1 MTEPQSSTPVS
12 QARASRRKR
21 LAVLVLIALVG
32 AAVWGAYD
40 VLVASHQEDTDNAY
54 VQGNIIQ
61 ITPQVGGTVM
71 AILADDNDFVR
82 AGAPLVRLDPADT
95 QVALKQAEAGLAQ
108 TVRQVRQL
116 YANNATLT
124 AQIKLRE
131 PDIAKARAAQAAA
144 QSELQRAEQD
154 VQRRL
159 QLGARGAVSAEELK
173 HAESAQTA
181 ARTQLAAARAGEEA
195 ARAGVAAAHEQLA
208 SNQALTQGVKI
219 AEHPSVKAA
228 AAQLRSAWL
237 AAHRTELPAPV
248 DGFIAR
254 RSVQL
259 GQRVAAG
266 TPLMAVV
273 PLHGVWVDAN
283 FKETQLSHL
292 RIGQR
297 ATLTADLYGTSVR
310 YSGHVAGLGVGT
322 GAAFALLPPQNATGN
337 WIKVVQRIPV
347 RIALDPEPLSQHP
360 LRLGLSMLVSVD
372 TREQSGSALATA
384 PRAEPLAQ
392 TTVFAAQEGDADAE
406 IACIIAA
413 NLGGH

>member
-1 MTEPQSSTPVS
+1 MTAPEVSTPAA
-12 QARASRRKR
+12 QAPSSRRKR
-21 LAVLVLIALVG
+21 MALLVIVALIGGVA
-32 AAVWGAYD
+32 WGAYD
-40 VLVASHQEDTDNAY
+40 LLVASHQEDTDNAY

-71 AILADDNDFVR
+71 SILADDNDLVR
-82 AGAPLVRLDPADT
+82 AGTPLVRLDPADT
-95 QVALKQAEAGLAQ
+95 DVALKQAEANLAQ

-116 YANNATLT
+116 YANNSTLAAQVTLRAT
-124 AQIKLRE
+124 
-131 PDIAKARAAQAAA
+131 DIAKAIAAQAAA
-144 QSELQRAEQD
+144 QSDLQRAEQD

-159 QLGARGAVSAEELK
+159 QLGAQGAVSAEELK
-173 HAESAQTA
+173 HAESAQTS
-181 ARTQLAAARAGEEA
+181 ARTQLAAAHATEAA
-195 ARAGVAAAHEQLA
+195 ARAGVAAAREQLA

-228 AAQLRSAWL
+228 SAQLRQAWL
-237 AAHRTELPAPV
+237 AAHRTTLPAPV

-283 FKETQLSHL
+283 FKETQLRNL

-297 ATLTADLYGTSVR
+297 ATLTADLYGESVR
-310 YSGHVAGLGVGT
+310 YTGSVAGLGVGT

-347 RIALDPEPLSQHP
+347 RIALDPEPLAKHP
-360 LRLGLSMLVSVD
+360 LRLGLSMLVTVD
-372 TREQSGSALATA
+372 TRDQNGATLATA
-384 PRAEPLAQ
+384 PRAGPLAQ
-392 TTVFAAQEGDADAE
+392 TAVYATQDGDADAE
-406 IACIIAA
+406 IGRIISA
-413 NLGGH
+413 NLGSH

>member
-1 MTEPQSSTPVS
+1 MTTPEVS
-12 QARASRRKR
+12 AAASSRRKR
-21 LAVLVLIALVG
+21 MTLLIVVALIG
-32 AAVWGAYD
+32 GIAWGAYD

-71 AILADDNDFVR
+71 SILADDNDFVR
-82 AGAPLVRLDPADT
+82 AGTPLVKLDPADT
-95 QVALKQAEAGLAQ
+95 DVALRQAEASLAQ

-116 YANNATLT
+116 YANNATLA
-124 AQIKLRE
+124 AQVKLRE
-131 PDIAKARAAQAAA
+131 TDIAKAIAAQASA
-144 QSELQRAEQD
+144 QSEVQRTQQD

-181 ARTQLAAARAGEEA
+181 AREQLAAARAGEAA
-195 ARAGVAAAHEQLA
+195 ARAGVAAAREQLA

-228 AAQLRSAWL
+228 SAQLRAAWL

-259 GQRVAAG
+259 GQRIAAG

-283 FKETQLSHL
+283 FKETQLKNL

-297 ATLTADLYGTSVR
+297 ATLTADLYGDSVK
-310 YSGHVAGLGVGT
+310 YTGHVAGLGVGT

-347 RIALDPEPLSQHP
+347 RIALDPEPLARHP
-360 LRLGLSMLVSVD
+360 LRLGRSMLVTVD
-372 TREQSGSALATA
+372 TRDQGGATLASSPREQ
-384 PRAEPLAQ
+384 PLAQ
-392 TTVFAAQEGDADAE
+392 TSVYSVQDGDADAE
-406 IACIIAA
+406 IARVIAA
-413 NLGGH
+413 NVGTP

>member
-1 MTEPQSSTPVS
+1 MTAPEVSTPAA
-12 QARASRRKR
+12 QAPSSRRKR
-21 LAVLVLIALVG
+21 MALLVIVALIGGVA
-32 AAVWGAYD
+32 WGAYD
-40 VLVASHQEDTDNAY
+40 LLVASHQEDTDNAY

-71 AILADDNDFVR
+71 SILADDNDLVR
-82 AGAPLVRLDPADT
+82 AGTPLVRLDPADT
-95 QVALKQAEAGLAQ
+95 DVALKQAEANLAQ

-116 YANNATLT
+116 YANNSTLAAQVTLRAT
-124 AQIKLRE
+124 
-131 PDIAKARAAQAAA
+131 DIAKAIAAQAAA
-144 QSELQRAEQD
+144 QSDLQRAEQD

-159 QLGARGAVSAEELK
+159 QLGAQGAVSAEELK
-173 HAESAQTA
+173 HAESAQIS
-181 ARTQLAAARAGEEA
+181 ARTQLAAAHATEAA
-195 ARAGVAAAHEQLA
+195 ARAGVAAAREQLA

-228 AAQLRSAWL
+228 SAQLRQAWL
-237 AAHRTELPAPV
+237 AAHRTALPAPV

-283 FKETQLSHL
+283 FKETQLRNL

-297 ATLTADLYGTSVR
+297 ATLTADLYGESVR
-310 YSGHVAGLGVGT
+310 YTGSVAGLGVGT

-347 RIALDPEPLSQHP
+347 RIALDPEPLAKHP
-360 LRLGLSMLVSVD
+360 LRLGLSMLVTVD
-372 TREQSGSALATA
+372 TRDQNGATLATA
-384 PRAEPLAQ
+384 PRAGPLAQ
-392 TTVFAAQEGDADAE
+392 TAVYATQDGDADAE
-406 IACIIAA
+406 IGRIISA
-413 NLGGH
+413 NLGSH